1 MAAVWRPDKLK
12 SAHGYSTDP
21 TKEFPLPQKV
31 LNRSGSPTSPKVLN
45 RSGTNGDEKVLNCS
59 VDTTTLKVLNRSDC
73 RPHEKVLNHSDTK
86 SVESLCTLSDPKSVE
101 WQIGFNIFRALAR
114 TTPKVLKPAWVSTLL
129 APASR
134 AGHSLSF
141 SNETLLSLEP
151 VQSVETRTG
160 FNTKTV
166 PGRKGV
172 RVLSLPS
179 GF

>member
-1 MAAVWRPDKLK
+1 M
-12 SAHGYSTDP
+12 
-21 TKEFPLPQKV
+21 
-31 LNRSGSPTSPKVLN
+31 LNRSGSPTKPKVLN

-73 RPHEKVLNHSDTK
+73 RPREKVLNHSDTK
-86 SVESLCTLSDPKSVE
+86 SVESLCTFSDPKSVE
-101 WQIGFNIFRALAR
+101 WQIGFNTFRALAR

-151 VQSVETRTG
+151 VQSVEPARVSTLKRCLA
-160 FNTKTV
+160 
-166 PGRKGV
+166 GRG
-172 RVLSLPS
+172 S
-179 GF
+179 GCRQDSRLRRSKFLATPQMSP